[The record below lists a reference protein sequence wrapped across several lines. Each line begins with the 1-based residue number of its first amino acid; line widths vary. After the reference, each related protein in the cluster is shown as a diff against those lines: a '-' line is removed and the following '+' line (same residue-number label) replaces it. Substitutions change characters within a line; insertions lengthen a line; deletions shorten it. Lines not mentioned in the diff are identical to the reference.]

1 MNGSGIGLARGPL
14 LNAFLFQVFNTS
26 SFYLIMGMPMMLYF
40 KKLGASATVLGVL
53 ACLAALLNIFQ
64 IPAARFVEKIGY
76 RSFVLRGWASRSV
89 MIGAIALVAGLPLP
103 MDVSSRQIFVIFL
116 LFLFNTARGI
126 SLSGYL
132 PWISAIVPETVRG
145 RFLTI
150 DQAASQT
157 ALLLTVSLTGWF
169 LGHTNSPQSFG
180 LLFAASMV
188 LAGFSLIFLRRI
200 PDTPTSKYTSEE
212 GVPWRTMLG
221 HPPFLRLLIFH
232 SIMMLA
238 MSGGGLIFIPFARD
252 QFGCTDSKFM
262 VLQLIW
268 GVFYILTSLWA
279 GKILDRAGSRP
290 VLFLAGFILALH
302 WVGWGSVAAH
312 LLPFNWKTILLQQTT
327 AGIGLALYNS
337 AHMRLLMGTV
347 PSMGRSHFFALF
359 SVAASLVA
367 GLAPLGWGLLT
378 DALQSVHFGIEPQIN
393 GFVILYG
400 VLVLI
405 LLPGMIALRSVHES
419 KASTTEEL
427 LRELVLETPWK
438 SITRWW
444 NRRALS

>member
-64 IPAARFVEKIGY
+64 IPAARFVERIGY
-76 RSFVLRGWASRSV
+76 RAFVLRGWTSRSV

-103 MDVSSRQIFVIFL
+103 MDVATRQILVIFL

-132 PWISAIVPETVRG
+132 PWISAIVPESVRG
-145 RFLTI
+145 RFLTL

-157 ALLLTVSLTGWF
+157 ALLLTVALTGWF
-169 LGHTNSPQSFG
+169 LGHTDRPQSFG
-180 LLFAASMV
+180 LLFFVSMI
-188 LAGFSLIFLRRI
+188 LAGFSLLFLRRI
-200 PDTPTSKYTSEE
+200 PDTPTTRSPSEE
-212 GVPWRTMLG
+212 GIPWRAMLG
-221 HPPFLRLLIFH
+221 HPPFLKLLVFH
-232 SIMMLA
+232 AIMMLA

-252 QFGCTDSKFM
+252 QLGCTDSAFM

-268 GVFYILTSLWA
+268 GIFYILTSLWA
-279 GKILDRAGSRP
+279 GKILDGAGSRP
-290 VLFLAGFILALH
+290 VLFLAGFILAFH
-302 WVGWGSVAAH
+302 WLGWGSVAAH
-312 LLPFNWKTILLQQTT
+312 LLPFNWKTILLQQIT

-347 PSMGRSHFFALF
+347 PVMGRSHFFALF

-367 GLAPLGWGLLT
+367 GLAPLGWGVLT
-378 DALQSVHFGIEPQIN
+378 DALQGIHYGTKWQIN
-393 GFVILYG
+393 GFVILYA
-400 VLVLI
+400 VLVVI
-405 LLPGMIALRSVHES
+405 LLPGMMALRQVHEA
-419 KASTTEEL
+419 KAATTEEL